1 MKIQPIRQPW
11 PGTMTGRERFRRQ
24 MSSQSV
30 DRCFNMEFG
39 YWDENFTE
47 WKMFRDNGIRSNA
60 EADRFF
66 GFDRIE
72 CIGGNTW
79 MSPPFESKVIETRGS
94 SKILINGDGL
104 ARGSAARR
112 ARHHP
117 ALPQGQHRDARGLE
131 AVQGGARF
139 RRDDPARKIDVA
151 ALQALH
157 PETRDYPLGVYCGS
171 MIGKIRDMLT
181 FEGLAYAMF
190 DYPEMVEDMVETC
203 CVLVED
209 ALDQLLPHFRFD
221 FASGLGGYLF
231 QERPDRD
238 RRFLPR
244 YRDAAL
250 QAHRRK
256 LDQYG
261 IDLWY
266 TDCDGDVRR
275 SCPIS
280 SKEGSTACSRL
291 K

>member
-24 MSSQSV
+24 MNSQGV

-104 ARGSAARR
+104 LAEVPLDGHDTIPHYLKASIVTPEDWKRCK
-112 ARHHP
+112 
-117 ALPQGQHRDARGLE
+117 E
-131 AVQGGARF
+131 ERF

-151 ALQALH
+151 AL
-157 PETRDYPLGVYCGS
+157 
-171 MIGKIRDMLT
+171 
-181 FEGLAYAMF
+181 
-190 DYPEMVEDMVETC
+190 
-203 CVLVED
+203 
-209 ALDQLLPHFRFD
+209 
-221 FASGLGGYLF
+221 
-231 QERPDRD
+231 
-238 RRFLPR
+238 
-244 YRDAAL
+244 
-250 QAHRRK
+250 
-256 LDQYG
+256 
-261 IDLWY
+261 
-266 TDCDGDVRR
+266 
-275 SCPIS
+275 
-280 SKEGSTACSRL
+280 
-291 K
+291 